1 MIRMATVPSV
11 AAQSA
16 IASATA
22 GSVGSTGLIIPNR
35 PGPKNASPDRNM
47 VQTTVSDRLFSLG

>member
-22 GSVGSTGLIIPNR
+22 GSVGSTGLINPNR
-35 PGPKNASPDRNM
+35 PG
-47 VQTTVSDRLFSLG
+47 